1 MKNVLQICVRT
12 RGAPSVLWVKDVE
25 RRVESEKTVYDLL
38 GAIRYQLSIF
48 KFMNIWNSDANRTL

>member
-12 RGAPSVLWVKDVE
+12 RSAPSVLWVKDVE